1 MATAVSAL
9 AVLGTHKDFVRGLEL
24 ALKAARPAH
33 GARGR
38 SSVHHKGPWYRATT
52 TPIPSSLCPAEL
64 LISRAAPK
72 PRLIVYSHLRCG
84 IE

>member
-9 AVLGTHKDFVRGLEL
+9 TVLGTQGFCTRPGRYT
-24 ALKAARPAH
+24 LKAARPAH

-38 SSVHHKGPWYRATT
+38 SSVHHKGPWYQATT